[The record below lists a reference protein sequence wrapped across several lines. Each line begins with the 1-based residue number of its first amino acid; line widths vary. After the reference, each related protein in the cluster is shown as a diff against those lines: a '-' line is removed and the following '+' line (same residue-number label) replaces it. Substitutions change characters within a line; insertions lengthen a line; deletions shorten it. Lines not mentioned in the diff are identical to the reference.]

1 MCVILV
7 LRKLQEWREQKDRQL
22 QIQEWQEQNGHKRR
36 FFTTRKTD
44 GYLLRQK
51 VYQRISE

>member
-44 GYLLRQK
+44 GYLLHQK
-51 VYQRISE
+51 VNQRISE